1 MAAATSLLRHL
12 QNKGLVNDSDVSKVV
27 LEKSRTQ
34 KPEEVILLELGL
46 VTEADIAKSKSEI
59 FGIPFVDLKEIS
71 IPESVL
77 AEVNIDGLSKYRAVP
92 FERGKDFVK
101 IAMQDPFDVQATQA
115 LQRNYPAGT
124 RIQVYITTKE
134 AISSILD
141 RRVGDVMSSE
151 VSEALEDVEVPV
163 TEISE
168 DPNLFSS
175 SDLSSAPVARIVNSM
190 LQYAVTAKASDIHIE
205 PMEKRVR
212 VRFRIHGVMT
222 ERLTLPKNLAP
233 AIVSRIKILSNLKI
247 DERRLP
253 QDGRFPIKIGDT
265 KIDLRVSVMPTIHG
279 EKVVMR
285 LLESGAGDITLETT
299 GLRGNAYK
307 VFVDALSVT
316 NGISLVTGP
325 TGSGKTRTLA
335 SSLIKINDPKVN
347 IISLEDPVEIR
358 IPGVTQIQINPD
370 IGLTFANGLRSV
382 LRQDPDIVMVGEI
395 RDEETAQLAV
405 QASLTGHLVLS
416 TLHTN
421 SAAAAIPRLLDMGVE
436 SYLLASTLRCIVAQR
451 LPRRICADCI
461 EAYPA
466 PPEVVRNIKQVL
478 EEKQK
483 FDLVPYLQRVYESK
497 RASANGEQITMKPP
511 EVGADGEPV
520 IYLYRG
526 KGCDKCGGSGY
537 SGRVGIFEVL
547 DVSEKISRMIMDNV
561 SAEEIRDVAV
571 EEGMLTM
578 LQDGYL
584 KALEGIT
591 TLEEVLRVS
600 KE

>member
-1 MAAATSLLRHL
+1 MAAITSLLRHL
-12 QNKGLVNDSDVSKVV
+12 QSRGLIDDNDVSKVV

-34 KPEEVILLELGL
+34 KSEEVVLQELGL
-46 VTEADIAKSKSEI
+46 VTEVDIAKSKAEI
-59 FGIPFVDLKEIS
+59 FGIPFVDLGEVGVTES
-71 IPESVL
+71 IL
-77 AEVNIDGLSKYRAVP
+77 AEVNVDSLSKYRAVP

-101 IAMQDPFDVQATQA
+101 IAMQDPFDIQATQA
-115 LQRNYPAGT
+115 LQRKYPPGT
-124 RIQVYITTKE
+124 RIQVYITTRDGINSVLE
-134 AISSILD
+134 
-141 RRVGDVMSSE
+141 RRIGDVMSSE
-151 VSEALEDVEVPV
+151 VSDALEDVPV

-205 PMEKRVR
+205 PLEKRVR
-212 VRFRIHGVMT
+212 VRFRINGIMA
-222 ERLTLPKNLAP
+222 ERLSLPRDLAP

-253 QDGRFPIKIGDT
+253 QDGRFPIKIEDT
-265 KIDLRVSVMPTIHG
+265 KIDLRVSVMPTIYG

-285 LLESGAGDITLETT
+285 LLESESDDITLETT

-307 VFVDALSVT
+307 TFVDALSVT

-358 IPGVTQIQINPD
+358 VPGVTQIQINPD

-395 RDEETAQLAV
+395 RDEETAALAV

-421 SAAAAIPRLLDMGVE
+421 SAASAIPRLLDMGVE

-451 LPRRICADCI
+451 LPRSICKDCI

-466 PPEVVRNIKQVL
+466 PQEVVKNIKEVFAGRS
-478 EEKQK
+478 E

-497 RASANGEQITMKPP
+497 KASSNGDSITMRPP
-511 EVGADGEPV
+511 EVGADGQPV

-526 KGCDKCGGSGY
+526 TGCDKCGGMGY
-537 SGRVGIFEVL
+537 SGRIGIFEVL
-547 DVSEKISRMIMDNV
+547 DVSEKISRMIMENA
-561 SAEEIRDVAV
+561 SADEIKNIAV

-591 TLEEVLRVS
+591 TIEEVLRVS